1 MYIDGY
7 INRRYVNISIV
18 NIKSEYCQ
26 IAQYFVFLDPVPDL
40 GRVRN
45 FLLDSDPDP
54 EKIIPNPG
62 SI

>member
-7 INRRYVNISIV
+7 VNRRNVNISIV
-18 NIKSEYCQ
+18 NIKVYIVIFRSV
-26 IAQYFVFLDPVPDL
+26 VFLDPVPDL
-40 GRVRN
+40 GWVRN

-62 SI
+62 SS